1 MAAATTCLELAE
13 GDREELEGIART
25 RTEMA
30 RRVDRARML
39 LAKAGGESAASIA
52 ARLGVDPNTVKL
64 CVRKYRDGGLGAAL
78 ADAPRRGRPRSIG
91 DGDRAW
97 VVDVARARPADLG
110 YAAETWTREALARHV
125 RGHAGEAGHPALSRA
140 SKATARRILDAAEP
154 RPDRA
159 AHCCE
164 RRDPDLGGRAREV
177 LVACQ
182 QLSFRFDED
191 GNLLPW
197 EEEGPEVHVVSVD
210 EKPGTRAL
218 SPTGEDLRPTP
229 GVRGGAVTRDHER
242 RRRGTPALLAGTGLQ
257 NGTVEGVVR
266 ERHRSREFI
275 ELLEALDAKY
285 PEGHVIRLVLDNHSI
300 HRSRETRAW
309 LEGHPGRSGMVLTP
323 THGSW
328 LNVIEGF
335 FGKMARQMLRHIRV
349 GSLDELRERIELYL
363 KEVNARPVP
372 HRWTWGIGERAAE
385 AERIMQSS

>member
-1 MAAATTCLELAE
+1 MAATTTCLELAE

-97 VVDVARARPADLG
+97 VVDVACTRPADLG

-140 SKATARRILDAAEP
+140 SKATVHRILDAAELH
-154 RPDRA
+154 PDRVTYY
-159 AHCCE
+159 CE
-164 RRDPDLGGRAREV
+164 RRDPDFGRKMHEV
-177 LVACQ
+177 LVVYQ

-210 EKPGTRAL
+210 EKPGIQAL

-229 GVRGGAVTRDHER
+229 GVRGGAVTRDHEY
-242 RRRGTPALLAGTGLQ
+242 RRRGTLTLLAGIDLQ

-275 ELLEALDAKY
+275 GLLEALDAKY

-309 LEGHPGRSGMVLTP
+309 LEGHPGRFEMVLTP

-349 GSLDELRERIELYL
+349 GSLDEPGERIEPCLG
-363 KEVNARPVP
+363 EADARPVP

-385 AERIMQSS
+385 AERVMQSS

>member
-52 ARLGVDPNTVKL
+52 ARLGVNPNTVKL

-97 VVDVARARPADLG
+97 VIDVARARPADLG
-110 YAAETWTREALARHV
+110 HAAETRPGEALARHV

-140 SKATARRILDAAEP
+140 SKATVHRILDAAEP
-154 RPDRA
+154 RPDRVTYY
-159 AHCCE
+159 CE
-164 RRDPDLGGRAREV
+164 RRDPDLGRKTHEV
-177 LVACQ
+177 LVTYQ
-182 QLSFRFDED
+182 QLSFRLDED
-191 GNLLPW
+191 GDPLPW
-197 EEEGPEVHVVSVD
+197 EEEGPEVHVVSAD
-210 EKPGTRAL
+210 ERPGIQAL

-229 GVRGGAVTRDHER
+229 GVRGGAVTRDHEY
-242 RRRGTPALLAGTGLQ
+242 RRRGTPALLAGTDLQ

-266 ERHRSREFI
+266 ERHRSRESVG
-275 ELLEALDAKY
+275 LPGALDAKY
-285 PEGHVIRLVLDNHSI
+285 PEGHVIRLVPGDHPV
-300 HRSRETRAW
+300 RRPGETRAW
-309 LEGHPGRSGMVLTP
+309 LEGHPGRSGMVPAP

-328 LNVIEGF
+328 PDVIEGF

-349 GSLDELRERIELYL
+349 GSLDEPGERIEPCLR
-363 KEVNARPVP
+363 EADARPVP

-385 AERIMQSS
+385 AERMALSS

>member
-1 MAAATTCLELAE
+1 MAATTTCLELAE
-13 GDREELEGIART
+13 GDREEPGGIART
-25 RTEMA
+25 GTEMA

-39 LAKAGGESAASIA
+39 PAKAGGESAAPMA
-52 ARLGVDPNTVKL
+52 ARLGVDPNTAEP
-64 CVRKYRDGGLGAAL
+64 CVRRYRDGGLGAAL
-78 ADAPRRGRPRSIG
+78 ADAPGRGRPRSIG
-91 DGDRAW
+91 GGDRAW

-110 YAAETWTREALARHV
+110 YAAETRPGEALARHV

-140 SKATARRILDAAEP
+140 SKATVHRILDAAEP
-154 RPDRA
+154 RPDRVTYY
-159 AHCCE
+159 CE
-164 RRDPDLGGRAREV
+164 RRDPDFGRKTREV

-197 EEEGPEVHVVSVD
+197 EEEGPEARVVSVD
-210 EKPGTRAL
+210 EKPGIQAL
-218 SPTGEDLRPTP
+218 SPTGEDLRPAP

-242 RRRGTPALLAGTGLQ
+242 RRRGTPAPLAGIDLQ

-275 ELLEALDAKY
+275 ELPGALDAKY
-285 PEGHVIRLVLDNHSI
+285 PEGHAMRLVLDNHPV

-309 LEGHPGRSGMVLTP
+309 LEGHPGRFEMVLTP

-328 LNVIEGF
+328 PDVIEGF

-349 GSLDELRERIELYL
+349 GSLDELRERIEPCL
-363 KEVNARPVP
+363 KEADARPVP

-385 AERIMQSS
+385 AERVMQSS

>member
-1 MAAATTCLELAE
+1 MAATTTCLELAE
-13 GDREELEGIART
+13 GDREEPGGIART
-25 RTEMA
+25 GTEMA

-78 ADAPRRGRPRSIG
+78 ADAPGRGRPRSIG
-91 DGDRAW
+91 GGDRAW

-110 YAAETWTREALARHV
+110 YAAETRPGEALARHV
-125 RGHAGEAGHPALSRA
+125 RGHAGEAGHPALPGA
-140 SKATARRILDAAEP
+140 SKATVHRILDAAEP
-154 RPDRA
+154 RPDRVTYY
-159 AHCCE
+159 CE
-164 RRDPDLGGRAREV
+164 RRDPDFGRRTREV
-177 LVACQ
+177 LVACR

-197 EEEGPEVHVVSVD
+197 GEEGPEARVVSVD
-210 EKPGTRAL
+210 EKPGIQAL
-218 SPTGEDLRPTP
+218 STTGEDLRPTP
-229 GVRGGAVTRDHER
+229 GVRGGAVTRDHEY
-242 RRRGTPALLAGTGLQ
+242 RRRGTPALLAGIGLQ

-285 PEGHVIRLVLDNHSI
+285 PEGHVIRLVLGDHSVR
-300 HRSRETRAW
+300 RSRETRAW
-309 LEGHPGRSGMVLTP
+309 LEGHPGRFEMVPAP

-328 LNVIEGF
+328 PDVIEGF

-349 GSLDELRERIELYL
+349 GSLDEPGERIEPCLR
-363 KEVNARPVP
+363 EADARPVP
-372 HRWTWGIGERAAE
+372 HRWTWGIGERATE
-385 AERIMQSS
+385 AERIAISS

>member
-1 MAAATTCLELAE
+1 MAATTTCLELAE
-13 GDREELEGIART
+13 GDREEPGGIART

-39 LAKAGGESAASIA
+39 LAKAGGESAAPIA

-78 ADAPRRGRPRSIG
+78 ADAPGRGRPRSIG

-110 YAAETWTREALARHV
+110 YAAETRPREALARHV

-242 RRRGTPALLAGTGLQ
+242 RRRGTPAPLAGTGLQ
-257 NGTVEGVVR
+257 DGTVEGVVR
-266 ERHRSREFI
+266 ERHRSRESV
-275 ELLEALDAKY
+275 ELPGALDAKY

-309 LEGHPGRSGMVLTP
+309 LEGRPGRSGMVPAP

-328 LNVIEGF
+328 PDVIEGF
-335 FGKMARQMLRHIRV
+335 FGKMSRQMLRGIRV
-349 GSLDELRERIELYL
+349 ESLDEPGERIEPCL

-385 AERIMQSS
+385 AERVMQSS

>member
-52 ARLGVDPNTVKL
+52 ARLGVNPNTVKL

-97 VVDVARARPADLG
+97 VIDVACTRPADLG

-140 SKATARRILDAAEP
+140 SKATVHRILDAAEP
-154 RPDRA
+154 RPDRVTYY
-159 AHCCE
+159 CE
-164 RRDPDLGGRAREV
+164 RRDPDFGRKTREV

-197 EEEGPEVHVVSVD
+197 EEGPGAHVVSVD
-210 EKPGTRAL
+210 ERPGTRAL
-218 SPTGEDLRPTP
+218 SPTGEDPGPTP
-229 GVRGGAVTRDHER
+229 GVRGGAVTRDHEY
-242 RRRGTPALLAGTGLQ
+242 RRRGTPALLAGTGPRD
-257 NGTVEGVVR
+257 GTAGGVVR
-266 ERHRSREFI
+266 ERHRSRESVG
-275 ELLEALDAKY
+275 LPGALDARY
-285 PEGHVIRLVLDNHSI
+285 PEGHAMRLVPGDHPV
-300 HRSRETRAW
+300 RRPGEARAW
-309 LEGHPGRSGMVLTP
+309 LEGRPGRSGMVPAP

-328 LNVIEGF
+328 PDVIEGF

-349 GSLDELRERIELYL
+349 GSLDEPGERIEPCL
-363 KEVNARPVP
+363 KEVDARPVP

-385 AERIMQSS
+385 AERVMQSS

>member
-1 MAAATTCLELAE
+1 MAATTTCLELAE
-13 GDREELEGIART
+13 GDREELGGIART
-25 RTEMA
+25 GTEMA

-39 LAKAGGESAASIA
+39 LAKAGGESAAPMA
-52 ARLGVDPNTVKL
+52 ARLGVDPNTAEP

-97 VVDVARARPADLG
+97 VVDVARTRPADLG
-110 YAAETWTREALARHV
+110 YAAETRPGEALARHV
-125 RGHAGEAGHPALSRA
+125 RGHVGEAGHPALPGA
-140 SKATARRILDAAEP
+140 SKATVHRILDAAGP

-159 AHCCE
+159 ACYCE
-164 RRDPDLGGRAREV
+164 RRDPDFGRRTREV
-177 LVACQ
+177 LVACRR
-182 QLSFRFDED
+182 LSFRFDED

-197 EEEGPEVHVVSVD
+197 EEEGPEARVVSVD
-210 EKPGTRAL
+210 ERPGIQAL

-242 RRRGTPALLAGTGLQ
+242 RRRGTPALLAGIDLQ
-257 NGTVEGVVR
+257 NGTAGGVVR
-266 ERHRSREFI
+266 ERHRSRESV
-275 ELLEALDAKY
+275 ELPGALDAKY
-285 PEGHVIRLVLDNHSI
+285 PEGHAMRLVLDNHPV

-309 LEGHPGRSGMVLTP
+309 LEGHPGRFEMVPAP

-328 LNVIEGF
+328 PDVIEGF

-385 AERIMQSS
+385 AERVMQSS

>member
-1 MAAATTCLELAE
+1 MAATTTCLELAE
-13 GDREELEGIART
+13 GDREEPGGIART

-97 VVDVARARPADLG
+97 VVDVACTRPADLG
-110 YAAETWTREALARHV
+110 YAAEIRP
-125 RGHAGEAGHPALSRA
+125 GEAGHPALSRA
-140 SKATARRILDAAEP
+140 SKATARRMLDAAGP

-159 AHCCE
+159 ACYCE
-164 RRDPDLGGRAREV
+164 RRDPDFGRKMHEV
-177 LVACQ
+177 LVVYQ
-182 QLSFRFDED
+182 QLSFRLGED

-210 EKPGTRAL
+210 EKPGIQAL

-229 GVRGGAVTRDHER
+229 GVRGGAVTRDHEY
-242 RRRGTPALLAGTGLQ
+242 RRRGTPALLAGIDLQ
-257 NGTVEGVVR
+257 DGTVEGVVR

-275 ELLEALDAKY
+275 ELPGALDAKY
-285 PEGHVIRLVLDNHSI
+285 PEGHAMRLVLDNHPV

-309 LEGHPGRSGMVLTP
+309 LEGHPGRFEMALTP

-328 LNVIEGF
+328 PDVIEGF

-349 GSLDELRERIELYL
+349 GSLDEPGERIEPCL
-363 KEVNARPVP
+363 KEADARPVP

-385 AERIMQSS
+385 AERMALSS